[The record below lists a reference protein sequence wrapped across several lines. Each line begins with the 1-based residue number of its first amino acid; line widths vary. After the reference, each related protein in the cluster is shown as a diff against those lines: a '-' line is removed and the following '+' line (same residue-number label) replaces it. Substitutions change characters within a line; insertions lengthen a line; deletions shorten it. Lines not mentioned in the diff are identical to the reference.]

1 MMHGAWW
8 GTVENVPAGPR
19 REERKCNP
27 RNTLPPLVPMNRRK
41 RLFHMVFTTIGEPQA
56 HDDRLLTCGRLVI
69 GLPRLNSSCIRWRIA
84 NPPQVN
90 NLPHNPTTGIRA

>member
-1 MMHGAWW
+1 MCLMSRW

-56 HDDRLLTCGRLVI
+56 HDDRLLTCGGLGANLLDRRQGALV
-69 GLPRLNSSCIRWRIA
+69 RSYRNIRYK
-84 NPPQVN
+84 
-90 NLPHNPTTGIRA
+90 LL